1 MRSIN
6 RAQTKNKKGE
16 EGKVVVVA
24 VETAA
29 LNLYFCCFVFH
40 VHLIVVV
47 SSHPELLWPSVLLT
61 AAWVG
66 ERGGADSGMTNLRAP
81 PHVVGAPSG

>member
-66 ERGGADSGMTNLRAP
+66 GQTVA
-81 PHVVGAPSG
+81 